1 MEEVARPAPIP
12 DPAPAPGRRLDAEEE
27 IARRVA
33 ASATGAALRPMVEL
47 DDVSRIYPNGESV
60 VRALDRVS
68 LTIMPGEFVA
78 IMGQSG
84 SGKSTLMNI
93 IGCLDRPSAGAYRV
107 DGVDVAALDK
117 DALAALRCSTFGFVF
132 QRYNLL
138 PTLTAAENVEIPSI
152 YAGAAKEPRVE
163 RAHVLLERLGLG
175 DRSAHRPGQLSG
187 GQQQRVSIAR
197 ALMNAAPIILAD
209 EPTGALD
216 SRSGEEVLA
225 LLRELNGEGHTVILI
240 THDTDVAAHARRVVR
255 FQDGR
260 IVSDERREDEPARVP
275 LPAVGPAR
283 RGGLAR
289 FVPDVAEAVRMAF
302 SSMHANI
309 FRTALTLL
317 GIVIGVASVITMLAV
332 GDGGKA
338 RVMERIAQIGT
349 NLLIIRPGAVGVRS
363 SGDNATLLPEDAEA
377 LRAVPGIAD
386 VAPERT
392 GRYTL
397 RFGSEDYFTTVTGTS
412 ADYLAARDWPIAKG
426 VMFTADDVRAYAP
439 VIVLGQTVATNLFGE
454 DDPLGR
460 YILVKNVPYEVIGI
474 LAARGANAFGQDQD
488 DVALVPLSTGFVRI
502 FGRRFVNSVTVKVE
516 NAADIP
522 RVEADVTRIITERH
536 QAEDFQVR
544 NTAQFLETAVETQ
557 NTLTLVL
564 GCVAAISLLVAGI
577 GVMNIMLVSV
587 TERTREIGIRM
598 ATGARMSNIM
608 LQFNTEALVVCGVG
622 GAVGVALGIGVAVLL
637 ESLGVSI
644 VLSLLPPLLAFGC
657 AFLTGLIFGYLPAR
671 KAAGLDPVV
680 ALAYE

>member
-1 MEEVARPAPIP
+1 MSDVELRSK
-12 DPAPAPGRRLDAEEE
+12 
-27 IARRVA
+27 A
-33 ASATGAALRPMVEL
+33 ATADGAGLRPIVEL
-47 DDVSRIYPNGESV
+47 DDVSRIYPNGETV
-60 VRALDRVS
+60 VRALDRVTLS
-68 LTIMPGEFVA
+68 IMPGEFVA
-78 IMGQSG
+78 IVGQSG

-93 IGCLDRPSAGAYRV
+93 IGCLDRPTSGRYRV
-107 DGVDVAALDK
+107 AGTDVAQLDA
-117 DALAALRCSTFGFVF
+117 DQLAALRCSTFGFVF

-138 PTLTAAENVEIPSI
+138 PTLTAAENVEIPAI
-152 YAGAAKEPRVE
+152 YAGAGKEDRST
-163 RAHVLLERLGLG
+163 RAHRLLARLGLG
-175 DRSAHRPGQLSG
+175 DRTEHRPGQLSG

-197 ALMNAAPIILAD
+197 ALMNAAPVILAD

-216 SRSGEEVLA
+216 SHSGEEVLA
-225 LLRELNGEGHTVILI
+225 LLSELNAEGHTVILI
-240 THDTDVAAHARRVVR
+240 THDADVAAHARRIVR

-260 IVSDERREDEPARVP
+260 IVEDERRVPEPPRAS
-275 LPAVGPAR
+275 LKPAGSLG

-289 FVPDVAEAVRMAF
+289 FLPDLAEAVKMAF
-302 SSMHANI
+302 SSMYANI

-338 RVMERIAQIGT
+338 QVLERISQIGT
-349 NLLIIRPGAVGVRS
+349 NLLIVRPGAAGIRT
-363 SGDNATLLPEDAEA
+363 SGDNATLLPEDADA
-377 LRAVPGIAD
+377 LAAIPGIA
-386 VAPERT
+386 AISPERS

-397 RFGSEDYFTTVTGTS
+397 RYGSEDYFTSVTGAA
-412 ADYLAARDWPIAKG
+412 ADYLASRDWPLASG

-439 VIVLGQTVATNLFGE
+439 VVVLGQTVVRNLFGE
-454 DDPLGR
+454 GANPIGK
-460 YILVKNVPYEVIGI
+460 YILIKNVPYEVIGI
-474 LAARGANAFGQDQD
+474 LSGKGANAFGQDQD
-488 DVALVPLSTGFVRI
+488 DTALIPLSTGFMRV
-502 FGRRFVNSVTVKVE
+502 FGRRYLNSLTVKVE
-516 NAADIP
+516 NSDDIP
-522 RVEADVTRIITERH
+522 AIEAKITRIIADRH

-544 NTAQFLETAVETQ
+544 NTAQFLETAVATQ
-557 NTLTLVL
+557 NTLTIVL

-598 ATGARMSNIM
+598 ATGARVANIM

-622 GAVGVALGIGVAVLL
+622 GAVGVALGLGAALGL
-637 ESLGVSI
+637 QALGVNV
-644 VLSLLPPLLAFGC
+644 VLSLLPPLLAFAC